1 VDVWWAI
8 GNYYLSGCIAV
19 DSIPCR
25 TSLFRQY
32 APCLPP
38 LVFSLNFVIPFLFY
52 SAFFVCRLFSGRQR
66 AAAGGSG
73 SGGRLSGGGGRFG
86 GGGGDGGGRGGHR
99 RRSARRP
106 AAARTGSGRAF
117 RDGCAHVGDVG
128 DMRVGERDVADQ
140 GARDAI
146 LLAQPPVLTARCAS
160 TCAVGG
166 AVLCGVQVR
175 VIILV
180 ATNLRAQAEFNSQ
193 VVHGVVAAPDASV
206 YCR

>member
-1 VDVWWAI
+1 VSINGAIFLGLSVLASSRRVDVWWAI

-106 AAARTGSGRAF
+106 AAARAGSGRAF

-146 LLAQPPVLTARCAS
+146 LLAQPPVLRKVRVHLC
-160 TCAVGG
+160 GGWRG
-166 AVLCGVQVR
+166 AVR
-175 VIILV
+175 SSSSSYY
-180 ATNLRAQAEFNSQ
+180 TSRN
-193 VVHGVVAAPDASV
+193 
-206 YCR
+206 